1 MDLHNP
7 EKEKQL
13 ETEFDLKEKREEM
26 IKQFPLMWLIELLIY
41 YISKTETDENNK
53 RGAATL
59 LEVAIKRAAVRER
72 DTYRKIQDR
81 DERIP

>member
-1 MDLHNP
+1 
-7 EKEKQL
+7 
-13 ETEFDLKEKREEM
+13 M

-41 YISKTETDENNK
+41 IRRDENNK
-53 RGAATL
+53 STAATL